1 MSLLRSLTVTL
12 LLSSYVLAQQ
22 AAPVLRGTWTASAG
36 PKQIFRGAWS
46 AQALPNRPN
55 SVIGSWTLLNDAR
68 QIGMEGTWSAE
79 KSARGWQGTWSARVL
94 TGRSPSGR
102 SSYGAPISG
111 SWQTETPASDIRTFS
126 ELLQRTLEKEV
137 AGSWRRGA
145 LAGYWWLKGSS
156 R

>member
-1 MSLLRSLTVTL
+1 MSVSKILAVAL
-12 LLSSYVLAQQ
+12 LLASGALAQQ
-22 AAPVLRGTWTASAG
+22 PAPVLRGTWTATAG
-36 PKQIFRGAWS
+36 PNRTLSGAWS
-46 AQALPNRPN
+46 AQTLPNRPN
-55 SVIGSWTLLNDAR
+55 GVIGSWTLLNDAHL
-68 QIGMEGTWSAE
+68 IMMEGTWSAE

-145 LAGYWWLKGSS
+145 LAGYWWLKGST